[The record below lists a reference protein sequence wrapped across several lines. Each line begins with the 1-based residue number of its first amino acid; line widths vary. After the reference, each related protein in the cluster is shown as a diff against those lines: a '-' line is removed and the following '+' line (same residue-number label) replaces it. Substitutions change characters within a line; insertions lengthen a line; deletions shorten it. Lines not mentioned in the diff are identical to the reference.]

1 MPQSNIYRI
10 SVLDRL
16 NLEKKPLISAKC
28 LSFNIRRD
36 SLKKTNSS
44 FFLDKTQSGLK
55 EGDVLV
61 LYDSYGTKL
70 FYGVINRVDG
80 KSIDCNQIESL
91 FNDLWKYNVINQSSL
106 ESTLKKIIE
115 DDFISNSDPLI
126 SDLFS
131 VFTVNTISTTNENLP
146 SKECDY
152 IKNFE
157 SFIYSMFNKY
167 FIRFHFDLPL
177 NGTNPKIDIGKKSL
191 PRIKI
196 ANNNNATRNISP
208 LTEIFET
215 NKLIIYSSVGEYRE
229 TWYTS
234 NNGITNNPN
243 ELTRLTIVKT
253 KIVFSDEE
261 INLIKAQNIRNEIYN
276 HKIDIELVL
285 NNCLYNFFEFELG
298 QEFSVWMN
306 GSYFDTILTGYEL
319 NKNMNGF
326 LEVVKLTFGKVR
338 TKLEDKWQVT
348 EDD

>member
-36 SLKKTNSS
+36 ALKKTNST

-61 LYDSYGTKL
+61 LYDSYGTKI

-80 KSIDCNQIESL
+80 NSVDCNQIESL
-91 FNDLWKYNVINQSSL
+91 FNDLWKYNVLNQANL

-115 DDFISNSDPLI
+115 DDFISSTDPLI
-126 SDLFS
+126 SNLFN
-131 VFTVNTISTTNENLP
+131 VFTINTISSTLENLP
-146 SKECDY
+146 SKEFDY
-152 IKNFE
+152 VTNFE

-167 FIRFHFDLPL
+167 FIRFYFDLSL
-177 NGTNPKIDIGKKSL
+177 SGVNPQIDIGKKSL
-191 PRIKI
+191 TRIKI

-215 NKLIIYSSVGEYRE
+215 NKLIIYSSLGVYRE

-234 NNGITNNPN
+234 NNGITNNSN

-261 INLIKAQNIRNEIYN
+261 ISLIKAQNIRNEIYN
-276 HKIDIELVL
+276 HKIDVELVL
-285 NNCLYNFFEFELG
+285 KNNLYNFFEFELG
-298 QEFSVWMN
+298 QEFSIWMN

-319 NKNMNGF
+319 NKNLNGS
-326 LEVVKLTFGKVR
+326 LDVVKLTFGKVR